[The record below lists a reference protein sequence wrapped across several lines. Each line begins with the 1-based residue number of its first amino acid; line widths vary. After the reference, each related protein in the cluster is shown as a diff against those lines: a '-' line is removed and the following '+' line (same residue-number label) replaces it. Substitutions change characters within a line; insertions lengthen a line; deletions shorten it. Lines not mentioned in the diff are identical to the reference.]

1 MVWNE
6 SEERR
11 QVKVTLAEMKAT
23 LSQKETIQD
32 ETALDSF
39 AATFPVQLWTV
50 LIRVFEQYW
59 RTPSYL
65 YSKTLLCTAVVGHS
79 GSLYQPKK
87 LIGSGSI
94 HRILILEISNISSR
108 NAEPAF
114 LCFHA
119 SNDLWQSCSTDHAPL
134 RYSARSLRGSGTTI
148 KNLLLAGLYYF

>member
-79 GSLYQPKK
+79 GSL
-87 LIGSGSI
+87 
-94 HRILILEISNISSR
+94 
-108 NAEPAF
+108 
-114 LCFHA
+114 
-119 SNDLWQSCSTDHAPL
+119 
-134 RYSARSLRGSGTTI
+134 
-148 KNLLLAGLYYF
+148 